1 MTRSNHQ
8 KMNRAIVAGCVVLT
22 SIISV
27 TPAWTRCVTLTSV
40 TSSAITSVK
49 CEVLPKIPITPWPI
63 PSPKASPTVPALKR
77 LTTAPK
83 DLGFDRALFG
93 LNNDRSALLKS
104 IDRSLNYLRTDAADR
119 AYRHYPIVGV
129 TQGRVLRSLRRFRV
143 LVQTSKTSEQL
154 QQQVIQEFDFYESSG
169 KDGNGTVDFT
179 GYFEPVYAASRTPNA
194 MFRYPLYRQPRGF
207 VNWPK
212 PHPTRAELEGNDG
225 LNAKQGKLNGSELV
239 WMNDRL
245 QAFLVQVQGS
255 ARLSLTDGTTMAIG
269 FDGNTDYPYVGIGRE
284 LIKDGKFTL
293 DELTLPKILQYFQD
307 NPTDLDSYLP
317 RNNRFVFF
325 RNTQG
330 ALATGSLGL
339 PVTANRSIATDKKK
353 MPPGALALIDT
364 ELPNNQLTSER
375 VGQFVLDQDTGG
387 AIVGPGRVD
396 VFMGT
401 GDRAKAKAGLVRSIG
416 KLYYL
421 LLK

>member
-1 MTRSNHQ
+1 MRQWNH
-8 KMNRAIVAGCVVLT
+8 RATIAGSFVLAT
-22 SIISV
+22 IIAV
-27 TPAWTRCVTLTSV
+27 TPAWSRGATSAGS
-40 TSSAITSVK
+40 TGT
-49 CEVLPKIPITPWPI
+49 IPM
-63 PSPKASPTVPALKR
+63 PSPKASPSVPALQR
-77 LTTAPK
+77 LMTPPK

-93 LNNDRSALLKS
+93 LDNDRSALLKS
-104 IDRSLNYLRTDAADR
+104 IDRSLKYLQTDAADR
-119 AYRHYPIVGV
+119 AYANYPIVGV
-129 TQGRVLRSLRRFRV
+129 TRDRVLRSLRRFRT
-143 LVQTSKTSEQL
+143 LAQTSKTPEQL
-154 QQQVIQEFDFYESSG
+154 QQRMIQEFDFYESSG
-169 KDGNGTVDFT
+169 KDGNGIVDFT
-179 GYFEPVYAASRTPNA
+179 GYFEPVYAASRKPDA
-194 MFRYPLYRQPRGF
+194 MFRYPLYRQPSGF
-207 VNWPK
+207 SNWPK
-212 PHPTRAELEGNDG
+212 PHPTRSELEGNDG
-225 LNAKQGKLNGSELV
+225 LSAQQGQLKGTELV
-239 WMNDRL
+239 WMNNRL

-284 LIKDGKFTL
+284 LVKDGKFKL
-293 DELTLPKILQYFQD
+293 DQLTLPKILQYFQD
-307 NPTDLDSYLP
+307 NPTDLDTYLP
-317 RNNRFVFF
+317 RNDRFVFF

-339 PVTANRSIATDKKK
+339 PVTENRSIATDKKK

-364 ELPNNQLTSER
+364 ELPNNELTPER

>member
-1 MTRSNHQ
+1 MTRSNYQ
-8 KMNRAIVAGCVVLT
+8 KVNRAIVAGCVVLT
-22 SIISV
+22 AIITV
-27 TPAWTRCVTLTSV
+27 TPAWSRCVT
-40 TSSAITSVK
+40 SAK
-49 CEVLPKIPITPWPI
+49 CETTSIIPVITPSPI
-63 PSPKASPTVPALKR
+63 PRPKASPTVPALKR
-77 LTTAPK
+77 LTIAPK
-83 DLGFDRALFG
+83 DLGLDRTLFG

-129 TQGRVLRSLRRFRV
+129 TRGRVLRSLRRFRV

-154 QQQVIQEFDFYESSG
+154 QQRVIQEFDFYESSG
-169 KDGNGTVDFT
+169 KDGNRTVDFT

-194 MFRYPLYRQPRGF
+194 IFRYPLYRQPTGF
-207 VNWPK
+207 ANWPK

-284 LIKDGKFTL
+284 LIKDGKFKL

-307 NPTDLDSYLP
+307 NPTDLDTYLP
-317 RNNRFVFF
+317 RNDRFVFF

-364 ELPNNQLTSER
+364 ELPNNELTPER

>member
-1 MTRSNHQ
+1 MRQWNY
-8 KMNRAIVAGCVVLT
+8 R
-22 SIISV
+22 
-27 TPAWTRCVTLTSV
+27 
-40 TSSAITSVK
+40 SAIAGGFVLAALVTAAPVESREITVG
-49 CEVLPKIPITPWPI
+49 CEGSAVPLTPPLPSS
-63 PSPKASPTVPALKR
+63 SPVSALPVPALQR
-77 LTTAPK
+77 LTTAPN
-83 DLGFDRALFG
+83 DLGFDRTLFG
-93 LNNDRSALLKS
+93 RNNDRSALLKS
-104 IDRSLNYLRTDAADR
+104 IDRSLTYLQTDAADR
-119 AYRHYPIVGV
+119 TYASYPIVGV
-129 TQGRVLRSLRRFRV
+129 TRIRVLRSLRRFRS
-143 LVQTSKTSEQL
+143 LVETSKTPEQL
-154 QQQVIQEFDFYESSG
+154 QQRVIREFDFYESSG
-169 KDGNGTVDFT
+169 QDGKGTVDFT
-179 GYFEPVYAASRTPNA
+179 GYFEPVYAASREPNA
-194 MFRYPLYRQPRGF
+194 MYPYPLYRQPSGF
-207 VNWPK
+207 ANWPK
-212 PHPTRAELEGNDG
+212 PHPTRAELEGSNG
-225 LNAKQGKLNGSELV
+225 LSAQQGKLKGTELV
-239 WMNDRL
+239 WMSDRL

-269 FDGNTDYPYVGIGRE
+269 FDGTTDYPYVGIGRE
-284 LIKDGKFTL
+284 LIKDGKFKL
-293 DELTLPKILQYFQD
+293 EELTLPKILQYFQD
-307 NPTDLDSYLP
+307 NPADLDLYLP

-330 ALATGSLGL
+330 ALATGSLGF

-364 ELPNNQLTSER
+364 ELPNNQLIPER

>member
-1 MTRSNHQ
+1 MKQSNH
-8 KMNRAIVAGCVVLT
+8 RVTIAGTIVLTAIVA
-22 SIISV
+22 
-27 TPAWTRCVTLTSV
+27 
-40 TSSAITSVK
+40 
-49 CEVLPKIPITPWPI
+49 
-63 PSPKASPTVPALKR
+63 VPAAWSGGAVSTGCEGPPGVISPPSVISSPSSGPKSSRPVPVLQR

-83 DLGFDRALFG
+83 DLGFDRMLFG
-93 LNNDRSALLKS
+93 PNNDRSALLKS
-104 IDRSLNYLRTDAADR
+104 IDRSLNYLQTDAADR
-119 AYRHYPIVGV
+119 AYGNYPVVGM
-129 TQGRVLRSLRRFRV
+129 TRGRVLRSLRRFRT
-143 LVQTSKTSEQL
+143 LVQISKTPEQL

-169 KDGNGTVDFT
+169 QDSNGTVDFT
-179 GYFEPVYAASRTPNA
+179 GYFEPVYAASRKPNA
-194 MFRYPLYRQPRGF
+194 MFRYPLYRQPAGF
-207 VNWPK
+207 SNWSK
-212 PHPTRAELEGNDG
+212 PHPTRSELEGKDG
-225 LNAKQGKLNGSELV
+225 LLSAKQGKLKNAELV

-284 LIKDGKFTL
+284 LVKDGKFKL

-307 NPTDLDSYLP
+307 NPADLDKYLP
-317 RNNRFVFF
+317 RNDRFVFF

-364 ELPNNQLTSER
+364 ELPNNQLIPER

-401 GDRAKAKAGLVRSIG
+401 GDRAKAKAGLVRSAG

>member
-1 MTRSNHQ
+1 MKQWNH
-8 KMNRAIVAGCVVLT
+8 RATIAGIFVLTVIVA
-22 SIISV
+22 V
-27 TPAWTRCVTLTSV
+27 TPAWSRGV
-40 TSSAITSVK
+40 TSAG
-49 CEVLPKIPITPWPI
+49 CEGPTRIPLVTPSPI
-63 PSPKASPTVPALKR
+63 PSPKSSYNAPALQR

-83 DLGFDRALFG
+83 DLGFDGTLFG

-104 IDRSLNYLRTDAADR
+104 IDRSLNYLQTDAADR
-119 AYRHYPIVGV
+119 AYANYPIVGV
-129 TQGRVLRSLRRFRV
+129 TRGRVLRSLRRFRI
-143 LVQTSKTSEQL
+143 LAQTSKTPEQL
-154 QQQVIQEFDFYESSG
+154 QQRVIQEFDFYESSG
-169 KDGNGTVDFT
+169 KDGNGIVDFT
-179 GYFEPVYAASRTPNA
+179 GYFEPVYAASRRPDAT
-194 MFRYPLYRQPRGF
+194 FRYPLYRQPSGF
-207 VNWPK
+207 LNWPK
-212 PHPTRAELEGNDG
+212 PHPTRSELEGNDG
-225 LNAKQGKLNGSELV
+225 LSAQQGKLKGTELV
-239 WMNDRL
+239 WMNNRL

-284 LIKDGKFTL
+284 LVKDGKFKL
-293 DELTLPKILQYFQD
+293 DQLTLPKILQYFQD
-307 NPTDLDSYLP
+307 NPADLDTYLP
-317 RNNRFVFF
+317 RNDRFVFF

-364 ELPNNQLTSER
+364 ELPNNELTPER